1 MNKRVLFIYQNAF
14 SQTGGIQTFNK
25 YFIKALENINK
36 KNNLNIEIASI
47 YDEEND
53 IKTNLKKFVFNKSK
67 FKALMFILKNI
78 FSYDIFI
85 FAHVNFAPLALIV
98 KTFNPKAKIIF
109 CSHGIEIWKKLPKYT
124 EYIMQKSIILTVSN
138 YSKEQLLKYNLKL
151 VEKNIIIF
159 PNCIEIKEEN
169 NNINPYENDTFNLLS
184 VTRLSNTE
192 KLKGVDLV
200 IKSLPTLITK
210 IPNIKYNII
219 GKGDDIYRLKNIAK
233 ELGVEKYV
241 NFLGYVEKLEPY
253 YKHCDIFILPSK
265 KEGFGIV
272 YLEAMRYKKP
282 CIACDV
288 GGQTDVVID
297 NYNGFLCF
305 YGDIKCLEDKIYLL
319 YQDKNLRIK
328 LGENGYS
335 HLMNNFTFEKFEKR
349 LEKVLMS

>member
-1 MNKRVLFIYQNAF
+1 MYQNAF

-36 KNNLNIEIASI
+36 KNNLNIEIASV

-53 IKTNLKKFVFNKSK
+53 IKTHLKKFIFYKSK

-78 FSYDIFI
+78 FSYKIFI
-85 FAHVNFAPLALIV
+85 FAHVNLAPLALIV

-109 CSHGIEIWKKLPKYT
+109 CTHGIEIWKKLPKYT

-138 YSKEQLLKYNLKL
+138 YSKEQLLKYNSKL
-151 VEKNIIIF
+151 EEKNIIIF

-169 NNINPYENDTFNLLS
+169 NGINPYENDTFNLLS

-200 IKSLPTLITK
+200 IKSLSGLITK

-219 GKGDDIYRLKNIAK
+219 GKGDDISRLKNIAK

-253 YKHCDIFILPSK
+253 YKYCDVFILPSK

-282 CIACDV
+282 CIACDI

-297 NYNGFLCF
+297 NYNGFLCS
-305 YGDIKCLEDKIYLL
+305 YGDIECLEDKIYLL
-319 YQDKNLRIK
+319 YQDRNLRIK

-335 HLMNNFTFEKFEKR
+335 HLINNFTFKKFQER
-349 LEKVLMS
+349 LEKILEEKK